1 MTETDETLTRLD
13 AAGGLPE
20 VLAVAWDAFSV
31 LQAGCRD
38 GLGRSAELFAAF
50 AFAAA
55 AAAEGRLL
63 LDSAPSL
70 PAGQGAVTGAV
81 PAVDADPGRLADDLA
96 GLARALGAR
105 LGAAARDAGDGGDRD
120 ACGEAAVKAARVGE
134 LLARDG

>member
-1 MTETDETLTRLD
+1 MTEIDETLIRLD

-31 LQAGCRD
+31 LEAGCRD

-55 AAAEGRLL
+55 VAAEGRLL
-63 LDSAPSL
+63 IDSAPSL

-81 PAVDADPGRLADDLA
+81 PAVDADPDRVADDLA

-105 LGAAARDAGDGGDRD
+105 LLAARDAGDGGDRD
-120 ACGEAAVKAARVGE
+120 ACGDAAVKAARVGE